1 MGLYEQGILSAL
13 DTARAIVKSYLLPIT
28 DACDTP
34 QKIHASSSN
43 NLLEFILEDIGRVIA
58 GVSDPKEAI
67 RVDIPTSG
75 TGSALFEHI
84 RGAERGSPVWLG
96 GEHAPV
102 VGFEKGSAGHSD
114 SSNKTAQRLHL
125 VPRSVPGD
133 EK

>member
-75 TGSALFEHI
+75 VGSALFEHL
-84 RGAERGSPVWLG
+84 RGTERGSPVWLG
-96 GEHAPV
+96 GEHAPAI
-102 VGFEKGSAGHSD
+102 GPEKGSAGHSD
-114 SSNKTAQRLHL
+114 CGREKTQRLHL